1 MTAGSWKA
9 HMAGGR
15 YGFVCAEPGD
25 DEQDR
30 QDVSAGYPGRLV
42 AESIRPGD
50 LALIA
55 ASPDLLA
62 ACEAM
67 IDAHGRENE
76 WDANYAI
83 GKMRAAVAKARG
95 R

>member
-55 ASPDLLA
+55 AAPDLLA
-62 ACEAM
+62 ACERMVHAYDDEDEEC
-67 IDAHGRENE
+67 ITQ
-76 WDANYAI
+76 AI
-83 GKMRAAVAKARG
+83 RKVRAAVAKAGG

>member
-1 MTAGSWKA
+1 MT
-9 HMAGGR
+9 GGR

-55 ASPDLLA
+55 AAPDLLA

-67 IDAHGRENE
+67 LAATDGYPLPPEALAGIV
-76 WDANYAI
+76 
-83 GKMRAAVAKARG
+83 KMRAAAKKAVG
-95 R
+95 Q